1 MRSGATAAGG
11 DRFDLA
17 RFVEAQAAV
26 IEQVRY
32 ELRGGR
38 KRTHWMWYI
47 FPQLRGLGHSAMAQ
61 HFGLRGADEA
71 AAYLAHPVLGVRLLE
86 CTQLVN
92 QIDGHSIEQIF
103 SAPDDLKFRSCMTL
117 FAALQGAPPP
127 FRTAL
132 AKYFG
137 AVPDPLTIAA
147 LQAAKPLAGKDPTL
161 TGSAGSA

>member
-1 MRSGATAAGG
+1 VQGGAAAAGG

-26 IEQVRY
+26 FGQVRH
-32 ELRGGR
+32 ELRSGR

-47 FPQLRGLGHSAMAQ
+47 FPQLCGLGHSAMAQ
-61 HFGLRGADEA
+61 RYGLRGADEA
-71 AAYLAHPVLGVRLLE
+71 AAYLAHPLLGARLIE

-92 QIDGHSIEQIF
+92 QIAARPIEQIF
-103 SAPDDLKFRSCMTL
+103 SAPDNLKFRSCMTL
-117 FAALQGAPPP
+117 FAFLEDAPPA
-127 FRTAL
+127 FREAL

-147 LQAAKPLAGKDPTL
+147 LQGVERCAG
-161 TGSAGSA
+161 TGPARPGGA